1 MKIAT
6 SPLKKVTPSFPR
18 TPSKSWGPLV
28 GGSTPTP
35 LPPCRKGGVHTMWFL
50 RYKAQQTEF
59 FVILGHFLTI
69 DPPKNLKHPN
79 FEKMKKLPGDIILH
93 LSTTDV
99 NHMMYG
105 SWDLEYNRQNF

>member
-6 SPLKKVTPSFPR
+6 PPPLKRSAPLSQEPPLKVEVLWLEAQPPPPSPLQ
-18 TPSKSWGPLV
+18 
-28 GGSTPTP
+28 
-35 LPPCRKGGVHTMWFL
+35 KGGVHTMWFL

-105 SWDLEYNRQNF
+105 S